1 MKPSVDQ
8 MHQRT
13 PPVGR
18 HMRVFV
24 TGGAGFIGSYVCEIL
39 LQNGAEVIAFDD
51 FSTGHTRIDGAE
63 IIEGDVRNFDEVLS
77 AMSGCTHVAHLAAM
91 ASVPASVSNP
101 SLSEAINLQ
110 GTLNVLEAAKQ
121 VGVKR
126 IVFSSTA
133 AVYGNATELPVTE
146 STVTQCQSP
155 YAEDK
160 LAAEIATLHSGIE
173 AISLRYFNV
182 HGPRQDPNGAY
193 AAVIPVFIQMLI
205 EKKSPTI
212 FGTGEATRDFVSV
225 FDVAELNLK
234 ALTTENEAALGEV
247 YNVGSGSPMSVLEL
261 FNTLRELLSASDSGI
276 QAVEPTFEPPREG
289 DILHSSASIAKAT
302 ELLGYNPETNPSQAL
317 SATVEAYWADQA

>member
-1 MKPSVDQ
+1 
-8 MHQRT
+8 
-13 PPVGR
+13 
-18 HMRVFV
+18 MRVFV

-39 LQNGAEVIAFDD
+39 LRNGAEVVAFDD
-51 FSTGHTRIDGAE
+51 FSTGHTRIDGTE

-91 ASVPASVSNP
+91 ASVPASVANP

-110 GTLNVLEAAKQ
+110 GTLNVIEAAKQ

-133 AVYGNATELPVTE
+133 AVYGNTTELPVTE
-146 STVTQCQSP
+146 STVTHCQSP

-193 AAVIPVFIQMLI
+193 AAVIPVFIQMLM

-225 FDVAELNLK
+225 SDVAELNLK

-247 YNVGSGSPMSVLEL
+247 YNVGSGSSMSVLEL
-261 FNTLRELLSASDSGI
+261 FNTLRELLSVSDSEI
-276 QAVEPTFEPPREG
+276 QAVEPTFAPPREG
-289 DILHSSASIAKAT
+289 DILHSSASIEKAR
-302 ELLGYNPETNPSQAL
+302 ELLGYEPETNHPRAL
-317 SATVEAYWADQA
+317 SETVQAYWADQA

>member
-1 MKPSVDQ
+1 

-247 YNVGSGSPMSVLEL
+247 YNVGSGSSMSVLEL